1 MKVNFKITYLFPA
14 TSFIPAN
21 LKYDELKKLVQ
32 LIIKINRQ
40 EGAGLGIRIAGGKG
54 SNPYKEDDEVAY
66 FYFELKYMF
75 FCHY

>member
-1 MKVNFKITYLFPA
+1 MLFQPA
-14 TSFIPAN
+14 TLFIPVN

-54 SNPYKEDDEVAY
+54 SNPYKEDDEVTY
-66 FYFELKYMF
+66 FLLSTL
-75 FCHY
+75 